1 MRKVF
6 QTATHVLQGVSRQS
20 WLPIHKVTLQHGR
33 PPRPGV
39 PEAPGS
45 WSPEQRHFPIRAV
58 FIVCRFILCIV
69 EGSGLCGDEE
79 FIAAGKF
86 ILFMEASPSLSQEGN
101 ASQNKAVSLG
111 FL

>member
-1 MRKVF
+1 MGVRQGQGCRRLLGVGLQSKGIF
-6 QTATHVLQGVSRQS
+6 QSEQS
-20 WLPIHKVTLQHGR
+20 
-33 PPRPGV
+33 
-39 PEAPGS
+39 
-45 WSPEQRHFPIRAV
+45 
-58 FIVCRFILCIV
+58 IVCRFILCIV

-101 ASQNKAVSLG
+101 ASPNKAVSLG